1 VEPARRAANDG
12 QHDSAIRRIA
22 AGLILS
28 EDPTFSLDRETP
40 EPHKNALWKIAAT
53 SAPHATKRVVRWELR
68 GLPYLISISGATSIA
83 LSPCGRF
90 LAGSALCGGHPR
102 IWSTETWE
110 VVAVLEHDY
119 APGNVFWLKAPNLIL
134 TFGGNHQTALWRGD
148 DFSFVRTV
156 GEFRAGDICVSEGS
170 RILFQSSSGATVCW
184 DLIAGAK
191 VSEFPGD
198 YGVIKAIALS
208 ADGEV
213 AASPGIDRIV
223 RIWRTRD
230 GAELRRI
237 EPVSKMIDNEAVF
250 LPGGKRVLVR
260 SLGGVVRNCSVDPSS
275 DPPDQQWEQKGLD
288 VFPSIRGSDTCIAGD
303 ESGLVTLRDALTGSV
318 RETVLQH
325 EAGLNGAIE
334 DPERGVFYTCS
345 RDGSIRVTSRP
356 HSGLERDKLVGT
368 RPLLVQ
374 YDTCFVVLA
383 VAPDASRVFLYDLEA
398 RSERWARTLEI
409 NSRPEVS
416 LSPDGTIV
424 AITVGSNK
432 ICVLSFTTGEL
443 VTQHQFSAS
452 VRSFAFTA
460 DGTHLVVGDSDEYT
474 FAYHLSD
481 WSRGQI
487 FRPAGDYEIADAL
500 CFSADGSVAFVGLRD
515 KRLIAHDAVT
525 GAEIHDFGDHGAPV
539 SMIRVDALNRFV
551 IAGSSN
557 GMATIWSIDSKEKIS
572 TVNLGVLSELAAV
585 QFFPDGR
592 KVLVVPGPPAPFAS
606 ARVFDVATGAVLH
619 RLPARYK
626 TTVGGAVSADSRR
639 VLIASE
645 EGEFIEHD
653 VSFLEAFSGDQTVYL
668 AAALSN
674 GVGIRSDAEKADIL
688 MQSAPDDLLHS
699 LLEQLKRTT
708 VGEFDA
714 TAAEEREATIDDRVG
729 RAAAALRSE
738 PYVPHASRG
747 PAAFA
752 NAEPLVQPGPETP
765 FVAPP
770 EVVLHLPKRPNSRG

>member
-1 VEPARRAANDG
+1 MNADTEVPAQVFISYSRVDGVFVYAFAESLLNQGVKVLIDRNEIVHSEDWRRRISGMIAAADVVFVVASPDLVRSQICRWEAEQVLQFGKRAVPIFFRDADGGGFPINLGGYHGIQVRQLGQGFASVLRAHDSGSESAAAQAAQEFRSWIATNPHFVRLVEHALQALRAPDALWRRRQSEWSQRAASWEASGRSTERLLRSGEAAEARAWWRDRPGGENVLAPLLTTFFDQSERHEAAVAEERRRIVLRSFVEPARRAANDG

-213 AASPGIDRIV
+213 AASPGIDRSV

-303 ESGLVTLRDALTGSV
+303 ESGLVTLRDALTG
-318 RETVLQH
+318 
-325 EAGLNGAIE
+325 
-334 DPERGVFYTCS
+334 
-345 RDGSIRVTSRP
+345 
-356 HSGLERDKLVGT
+356 
-368 RPLLVQ
+368 
-374 YDTCFVVLA
+374 
-383 VAPDASRVFLYDLEA
+383 
-398 RSERWARTLEI
+398 
-409 NSRPEVS
+409 
-416 LSPDGTIV
+416 
-424 AITVGSNK
+424 
-432 ICVLSFTTGEL
+432 
-443 VTQHQFSAS
+443 
-452 VRSFAFTA
+452 
-460 DGTHLVVGDSDEYT
+460 
-474 FAYHLSD
+474 
-481 WSRGQI
+481 
-487 FRPAGDYEIADAL
+487 
-500 CFSADGSVAFVGLRD
+500 
-515 KRLIAHDAVT
+515 
-525 GAEIHDFGDHGAPV
+525 
-539 SMIRVDALNRFV
+539 
-551 IAGSSN
+551 
-557 GMATIWSIDSKEKIS
+557 
-572 TVNLGVLSELAAV
+572 
-585 QFFPDGR
+585 
-592 KVLVVPGPPAPFAS
+592 
-606 ARVFDVATGAVLH
+606 
-619 RLPARYK
+619 
-626 TTVGGAVSADSRR
+626 
-639 VLIASE
+639 
-645 EGEFIEHD
+645 
-653 VSFLEAFSGDQTVYL
+653 
-668 AAALSN
+668 
-674 GVGIRSDAEKADIL
+674 
-688 MQSAPDDLLHS
+688 
-699 LLEQLKRTT
+699 
-708 VGEFDA
+708 
-714 TAAEEREATIDDRVG
+714 
-729 RAAAALRSE
+729 
-738 PYVPHASRG
+738 
-747 PAAFA
+747 
-752 NAEPLVQPGPETP
+752 
-765 FVAPP
+765 
-770 EVVLHLPKRPNSRG
+770 